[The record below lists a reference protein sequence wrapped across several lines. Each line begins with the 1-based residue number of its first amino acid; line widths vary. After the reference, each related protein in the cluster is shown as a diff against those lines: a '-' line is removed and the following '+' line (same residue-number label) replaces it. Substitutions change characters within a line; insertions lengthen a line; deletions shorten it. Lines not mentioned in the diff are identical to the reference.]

1 MDGAGTA
8 AAALCVRELGAG
20 TVAVVAAAVL
30 WWAMSAS
37 YGWPVAAAAAGCGR
51 ELSVALG
58 LLLLRSAD
66 GLCVQAVA
74 DVRLLLLGGVKT
86 L

>member
-1 MDGAGTA
+1 VDGAETA
-8 AAALCVRELGAG
+8 AAVIAARELGAG
-20 TVAVVAAAVL
+20 TVVAGLPLRVGYEREL
-30 WWAMSAS
+30 WLAS
-37 YGWPVAAAAAGCGR
+37 GAAAAGCGR

>member
-1 MDGAGTA
+1 MVGYE
-8 AAALCVRELGAG
+8 RELWLASGA
-20 TVAVVAAAVL
+20 
-30 WWAMSAS
+30 
-37 YGWPVAAAAAGCGR
+37 AAAAAGCGR

-58 LLLLRSAD
+58 LLLLRSAYRRCSCPPVAECG

>member
-1 MDGAGTA
+1 MVGYE
-8 AAALCVRELGAG
+8 RELW
-20 TVAVVAAAVL
+20 L
-30 WWAMSAS
+30 AS
-37 YGWPVAAAAAGCGR
+37 VAAAAAGCGR